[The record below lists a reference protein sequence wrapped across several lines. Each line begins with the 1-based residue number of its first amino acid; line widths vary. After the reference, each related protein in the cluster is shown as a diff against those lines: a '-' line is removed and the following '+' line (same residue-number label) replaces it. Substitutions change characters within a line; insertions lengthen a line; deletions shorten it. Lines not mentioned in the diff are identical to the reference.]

1 MDLEQQIE
9 DDLINLKLEM
19 DTNDFGKAAIEEDQ
33 KREIL
38 KSKTKSSTNKSVTK
52 KSVVSKKSVPA
63 PEGGMEE

>member
-9 DDLINLKLEM
+9 DDLINLKLET
-19 DTNDFGKAAIEEDQ
+19 DTDDFGKAAIEEDK

-52 KSVVSKKSVPA
+52 KSVASKKSVPA
-63 PEGGMEE
+63 PPE